1 MSLSGSEDFL
11 QSRGLGRR
19 APRGDEWLLRDV
31 GLTVHGG
38 QRLAIVGPS
47 GSGKTL
53 LLRALARLDPLDRGE
68 VLWRGQ
74 AVVGNRVPD
83 FRRHVI
89 YLHQRPVLAD
99 GTAEDSLRAPFR
111 LSVHRSSRFD
121 RDRIVNW
128 LQLLGRDASLLARRQ
143 RELSGG
149 EAQIVALLRAIQL
162 QPQVLLLDEPTAA
175 LDAAATGAVE
185 RLIDIWM
192 QQQDAAR
199 ATVWVSHDVQ
209 QAARVST
216 EVLSI
221 DRGRLGGGG
230 TS

>member
-1 MSLSGSEDFL
+1 LALSVSEDFL
-11 QSRGLGRR
+11 QARGLGRR
-19 APRGDEWLLRDV
+19 PPYGDDWLLRDV
-31 GLTVHGG
+31 ELTVHGG

-53 LLRALARLDPLDRGE
+53 LLRALARLDPVDRGE

-83 FRRHVI
+83 FRRQVI

-111 LSVHRSSRFD
+111 LNAHRASRFD

-175 LDAAATGAVE
+175 LDADATSAVE

-216 EVLSI
+216 ELLSI
-221 DRGRLGGGG
+221 ERGRLGGGG

>member
-1 MSLSGSEDFL
+1 MSGAEDFL
-11 QSRGLGRR
+11 RARGLWRR
-19 APRGDEWLLRDV
+19 KPRGEGWLLSDV
-31 GLTVHGG
+31 RLTVRGG

-68 VLWRGQ
+68 ILWRGE

-89 YLHQRPVLAD
+89 YLHQRPVLGE
-99 GTAEDSLRAPFR
+99 GTVEDSLQAPYR
-111 LSVHRSSRFD
+111 LNVHRASRFD
-121 RDRIVNW
+121 RQRLVEW
-128 LQLLGRDASLLARRQ
+128 LRLLGRDAQLLTRRQ

-149 EAQIVALLRAIQL
+149 EAQIIALLRAIQL

-175 LDAAATGAVE
+175 LDADATLAVE
-185 RLIDIWM
+185 RLIDVWM
-192 QQQDAAR
+192 RQDDTAR
-199 ATVWVSHDVQ
+199 ATVWVSHDQQ

-216 EVLSI
+216 KMLALQQ
-221 DRGRLGGGG
+221 GRLQGGG
-230 TS
+230 SC